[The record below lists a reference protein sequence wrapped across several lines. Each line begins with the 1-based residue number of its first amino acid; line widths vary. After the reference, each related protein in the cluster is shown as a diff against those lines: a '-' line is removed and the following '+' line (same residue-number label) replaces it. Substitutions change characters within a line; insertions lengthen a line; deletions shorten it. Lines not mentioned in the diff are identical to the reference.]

1 METFTRAEE
10 CAKPG
15 YFASEEQK
23 HRDGSDT
30 DIEVEA
36 VKGKELWKQNYKLGS
51 RRISERSN
59 ASMICNVA
67 HLHSSSS
74 LDTLPFCALVF
85 ILSLGQVF
93 DGDYK
98 NVYIELVT
106 YNFDN
111 ARYF

>member
-36 VKGKELWKQNYKLGS
+36 VKGKEL
-51 RRISERSN
+51 
-59 ASMICNVA
+59 
-67 HLHSSSS
+67 
-74 LDTLPFCALVF
+74 
-85 ILSLGQVF
+85 
-93 DGDYK
+93 
-98 NVYIELVT
+98 
-106 YNFDN
+106 
-111 ARYF
+111 